1 MSRTEEESL
10 RELLARVH
18 ERLSQAGNL
27 DPEARE
33 LLITLTRD
41 IERTLGVRRSQREA
55 TADPRGADHAGR
67 VQHLEALA
75 ASFEAVHPSLAQ
87 LLRQI
92 VDVLVKGG
100 F

>member
-1 MSRTEEESL
+1 MSRSEEESL

-18 ERLSQAGNL
+18 ERLSQAGSIE
-27 DPEARE
+27 PESRD
-33 LLITLTRD
+33 LLIELTRD
-41 IERTLGVRRSQREA
+41 IERTLGVRRSQKEKPGSA
-55 TADPRGADHAGR
+55 GAADHP
-67 VQHLEALA
+67 VQRLESLA